1 MAVFLKVV
9 FVEVAGT
16 DHMTTHSFFD
26 RISIVKYF
34 CLLLIYFSLNSFHSK
49 KHGVFRRQ
57 NCPSR
62 QETAHN
68 AGDLLISD
76 WGKTPETMPISLR
89 KVHTCLANVLEVCP
103 RAHSFVFLLVLW
115 D

>member
-1 MAVFLKVV
+1 MGFLGDKI
-9 FVEVAGT
+9 APRGRKPHH
-16 DHMTTHSFFD
+16 D
-26 RISIVKYF
+26 
-34 CLLLIYFSLNSFHSK
+34 
-49 KHGVFRRQ
+49 
-57 NCPSR
+57 
-62 QETAHN
+62 N

-76 WGKTPETMPISLR
+76 WGKTPEIMPINLR